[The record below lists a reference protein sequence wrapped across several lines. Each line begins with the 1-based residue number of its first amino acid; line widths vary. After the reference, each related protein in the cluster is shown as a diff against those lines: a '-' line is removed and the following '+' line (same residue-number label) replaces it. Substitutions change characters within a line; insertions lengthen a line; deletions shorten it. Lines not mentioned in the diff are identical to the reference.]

1 MVKSNKA
8 ALVRQLKKGGIPI
21 PKNATIGQL
30 EHRLRYWK
38 AGSGY
43 LFRLAV
49 KSGRRHAEAKHLG
62 WGKTRWVP
70 NSDFARAIFNSRLV
84 YFLGR
89 YEEMPNG
96 ATLLDIPEG
105 YGEEE

>member
-8 ALVRQLKKGGIPI
+8 VLVRQLKKGGIPI
-21 PKNATIGQL
+21 PKNATIEQL

-38 AGSGY
+38 SGYGY

-49 KSGRRHAEAKHLG
+49 KAGRQHTDAKHLR

-70 NSDFARAIFNSRLV
+70 NSDFAIAIFNSRFA

-89 YEEMPNG
+89 HEEIPNG